1 MSLFDS
7 ASRCDAEML
16 YLATSEEEQLMV
28 DIKELIEDSENVVES
43 QLPAELPILPVRGL
57 VMYPMTQVPVTVG
70 QPRSKRLVE
79 DAVLTEPRTIG
90 IVTSK
95 APEEDEP
102 GADQV
107 YRVGTAVHLRHVRKT
122 QDGTILLFVQGLE
135 RIRIDE
141 FSATEPYLQA
151 RITPI
156 PEQVEE
162 SVELEALM
170 RNIMDLFSQLV
181 ALVPYL
187 SDEVMMMVQNI
198 DDPIQLA
205 YFVATALRMEIEA
218 AQEILEI
225 DDVTEKLRRL
235 TGALGRELEVLEL
248 GKKIQK
254 EAQGNLE
261 KVQREYFLREQLKA
275 IRRELGEEDEQT
287 VEIEEYRRRIQECG
301 MPEEAEKEG
310 LRELS
315 RMEKMPTAAAE
326 YSVIKTYLDWMVNL
340 PWSTTSEDSLDVAHA
355 HEVLDEDHYGLE
367 DIKKRILE
375 FLAVRK
381 LRQERKPDR
390 EEREQTAADM
400 IRREREGVILC
411 FVGPPGVGKT
421 SLGRSIARAMGRK
434 FIRQSLGGIR
444 DEAEIRGF
452 RRTYVGSMPGRIIQA
467 LRRVGSKNPVF
478 MLDEVDK
485 ISSDWRGDPS
495 SALLEVLD
503 PEQNN
508 EFRDHYLDV
517 PFDLSQVMFICTG
530 NQLGP
535 IPGPLRDRMEI
546 IELDGYTEH
555 EKVEIAKQYLVRRQ
569 IKENGL
575 RPEEIAFTDDAI
587 RRIIREY
594 TYESGVRNLERE
606 IGSVCRKITT
616 FVAQGH
622 EGELTTITTDNI
634 PKYLGKRKYFLEE
647 IDERAHTPGVAVG
660 MVVTMAGGDIT
671 FVEATKMR
679 GEQNLTLTGKLGEV
693 MQESAQAAMGYVR
706 SRASELGIDE
716 QVFANNEIHIHVP
729 AGAVPKDGPS
739 AGVTMATA
747 LVSLLR
753 GQPIAKHLAM
763 TGEIT
768 LLGRVLPVGGVKQKV
783 LAAARAGM
791 DTVILPKRNEVD
803 LDDLP
808 EEVREKVKFVL
819 VDQVDQVF
827 DAAFENGIQTEAS

>member
-1 MSLFDS
+1 MPLFDS
-7 ASRCDAEML
+7 RSFLEEEPFSTDPEDQVIVEIQEDAEQD
-16 YLATSEEEQLMV
+16 SDEEES
-28 DIKELIEDSENVVES
+28 ELPD
-43 QLPAELPILPVRGL
+43 ELPILPVRGM
-57 VMYPMTQVPVTVG
+57 VMYPLTQIPVTVA
-70 QPRSKRLVE
+70 QPRSTRLVD
-79 DAVLTEPRTIG
+79 DAMLTEPRTIG
-90 IVTSK
+90 IVTSRY
-95 APEEDEP
+95 PEQDEP
-102 GADQV
+102 GPEEV
-107 YRVGTAVHLRHVRKT
+107 YRVGTAVHLRHVRKSP
-122 QDGTILLFVQGLE
+122 DGTILLFVQGLE
-135 RIRIDE
+135 RIRIDA
-141 FSATEPYLQA
+141 FTSTTPYLRA
-151 RITPI
+151 KVTPL
-156 PEQVEE
+156 PEVVEE

-170 RNIMDLFSQLV
+170 RNIVELFGQLV

-187 SDEVMMMVQNI
+187 SDEVTIMVQNI
-198 DDPIQLA
+198 DDPRQLA
-205 YFVATALRMEIEA
+205 YFVATALRMEMEQ
-218 AQEILEI
+218 AQEILEL
-225 DDVTEKLRRL
+225 DDITEKLRRL
-235 TGALGRELEVLEL
+235 TTALGRELEVLNL

-254 EAQGNLE
+254 EAQGNME

-287 VEIEEYRRRIQECG
+287 VEIEEYRRKIEEGG
-301 MPEEAEKEG
+301 MPEEAEKEA

-340 PWSTTSEDSLDVAHA
+340 PWSETTEDNLDVSHA
-355 HEVLDEDHYGLE
+355 RTVLDEDHYGLD
-367 DIKKRILE
+367 DIKTRILE

-381 LRQERKPDR
+381 LRQERK
-390 EEREQTAADM
+390 EERDEVELTAADL

-444 DEAEIRGF
+444 DEAEVRGF
-452 RRTYVGSMPGRIIQA
+452 RRTYVGSMPGRIVQA

-517 PFDLSQVMFICTG
+517 PFDLSQVMFICTA

-555 EKVEIAKQYLVRRQ
+555 EKVEIAKQYLIPRQ

-575 RPEEIAFTDDAI
+575 RPEEIAFSKEAVQ
-587 RRIIREY
+587 RVIREY

-606 IGSVCRKITT
+606 IGGICRKVTVH
-616 FVAQGH
+616 VAGGH
-622 EGELTTITTDNI
+622 EGELSTIGEEDI
-634 PKYLGKRKYFLEE
+634 PRYLGKRKYFLEE
-647 IDERAHTPGVAVG
+647 IDERAKTPGVAVG
-660 MVVTMAGGDIT
+660 LVVTMAGGDIT
-671 FVEATKMR
+671 FVEATKMAGNR
-679 GEQNLTLTGKLGEV
+679 ALTLTGKLGEV
-693 MQESAQAAMGYVR
+693 MQESAQAALGYVR
-706 SRASELGIDE
+706 SRAVDLGIDE
-716 QVFANNEIHIHVP
+716 EIFAENEIHIHVP

-747 LVSLLR
+747 LVSLLTER
-753 GQPIAKHLAM
+753 AIVDHLAM

-791 DTVILPKRNEVD
+791 TTVILPKRNEAD

-808 EEVREKVKFVL
+808 DEVREKVNFVL
-819 VDQVDQVF
+819 VDQVDQVLG
-827 DAAFENGIQTEAS
+827 AALINGA

>member
-1 MSLFDS
+1 MPLFDS
-7 ASRCDAEML
+7 RVFLEEEPFSTDPEDQVIVEIQEDAEQ
-16 YLATSEEEQLMV
+16 SSDEEES
-28 DIKELIEDSENVVES
+28 ELPD
-43 QLPAELPILPVRGL
+43 ELPILPVRGM
-57 VMYPMTQVPVTVG
+57 VMYPLTQIPVTVA
-70 QPRSKRLVE
+70 QPRSTRLVD
-79 DAVLTEPRTIG
+79 DAMLTEQRMIG
-90 IVTSK
+90 IVTSRH
-95 APEEDEP
+95 PEQDEP
-102 GADQV
+102 GPEEV
-107 YRVGTAVHLRHVRKT
+107 YRVGTAVHLRHVRKSP
-122 QDGTILLFVQGLE
+122 DGTILLFVQGLE
-135 RIRIDE
+135 RIRIDA
-141 FSATEPYLQA
+141 FTSTTPYLRA
-151 RITPI
+151 KVTPL
-156 PEQVEE
+156 PEVVEE

-170 RNIMDLFSQLV
+170 RNIVELFGQLV

-187 SDEVMMMVQNI
+187 SDEVTMMVQNI
-198 DDPIQLA
+198 DDPRQLA
-205 YFVATALRMEIEA
+205 YFVATALRMEMEQ
-218 AQEILEI
+218 AQETLEI
-225 DDVTEKLRRL
+225 DDVKEKLRRL
-235 TGALGRELEVLEL
+235 TTALGRELEVLNL

-254 EAQGNLE
+254 EAQGNME

-275 IRRELGEEDEQT
+275 IQRELGEEDEQT
-287 VEIEEYRRRIQECG
+287 VEIEEYRRKIQEGG
-301 MPEEAEKEG
+301 MPEEAEKEA

-315 RMEKMPTAAAE
+315 RMERMPTAAAE

-340 PWSTTSEDSLDVAHA
+340 PWSEITEDNLDVPHA
-355 HEVLDEDHYGLE
+355 RKVLDEDHYGLD
-367 DIKKRILE
+367 DIKTRILE

-381 LRQERKPDR
+381 LRQERK
-390 EEREQTAADM
+390 EEREEVELTAADL

-434 FIRQSLGGIR
+434 FVRQSLGGIR
-444 DEAEIRGF
+444 DEAEVRGF

-517 PFDLSQVMFICTG
+517 PFDLSQVMFVCTA

-555 EKVEIAKQYLVRRQ
+555 EKVEIAKQYLIPRQ

-575 RPEEIAFTDDAI
+575 HPEEIAFSKESVQ
-587 RRIIREY
+587 RVIREY

-606 IGSVCRKITT
+606 IGGICRKVTVHVT
-616 FVAQGH
+616 GGH
-622 EGELTTITTDNI
+622 EGELSTVGVEDI
-634 PKYLGKRKYFLEE
+634 PRYLGKRKYFLEE
-647 IDERAHTPGVAVG
+647 IDERAKTPGVAVG
-660 MVVTMAGGDIT
+660 LVVTMAGGDIT
-671 FVEATKMR
+671 FVEATKMTGNR
-679 GEQNLTLTGKLGEV
+679 SLTLTGKLGEV
-693 MQESAQAAMGYVR
+693 MQESAQAALGYVR
-706 SRASELGIDE
+706 SRAVDLGIDE
-716 QVFANNEIHIHVP
+716 KVFAENEIHIHVP

-747 LVSLLR
+747 LVSLLTER
-753 GQPIAKHLAM
+753 AIVDHLAM

-791 DTVILPKRNEVD
+791 TTVILPKRNEAD

-808 EEVREKVKFVL
+808 DEVREKVNFVL
-819 VDQVDQVF
+819 VDQVDQVLGT
-827 DAAFENGIQTEAS
+827 ALVKGA

>member
-1 MSLFDS
+1 MPSFDFQS
-7 ASRCDAEML
+7 VQDEEW
-16 YLATSEEEQLMV
+16 TSSETPEEEQGIVEIMGEVADDL
-28 DIKELIEDSENVVES
+28 EAEENDF
-43 QLPAELPILPVRGL
+43 PNELPILPVRGM
-57 VMYPMTQVPVTVG
+57 VIYPLTQIPVTVG
-70 QPRSKRLVE
+70 QPRSTRLVE
-79 DAVLTEPRTIG
+79 DAVLTESRTIG

-95 APEEDEP
+95 DPEVEEP
-102 GADQV
+102 GPEQL
-107 YRVGTAVHLRHVRKT
+107 YRVGTVVNLRHLRKSP
-122 QDGTILLFVQGLE
+122 DGTILLFVQGLE
-135 RIRIDE
+135 RIRIEE
-141 FSATEPYLQA
+141 FTEQTPYLKA
-151 RITPI
+151 RVTPI
-156 PEQVEE
+156 PEAVEE

-170 RNIMDLFSQLV
+170 RNIVELFGQLV
-181 ALVPYL
+181 TLVPYL
-187 SDEVMMMVQNI
+187 SDEVTIMVQNI
-198 DDPIQLA
+198 DDARQLA
-205 YFVATALRMEIEA
+205 YFVATALRMEIED
-218 AQEILEI
+218 AQAILEM
-225 DDVTEKLRRL
+225 DDVKEKLRRL
-235 TGALGRELEVLEL
+235 TAALGRELEVLEL

-254 EAQGNLE
+254 EAQSNME

-287 VEIEEYRRRIQECG
+287 VEIEEYRTKIRECK
-301 MPEEAEKEG
+301 MPEEAEKEA

-340 PWSTTSEDSLDVAHA
+340 PWSVTTEDNLDIAHA
-355 HEVLDEDHYGLE
+355 RQVLDEDHYGLE

-381 LRQERKPDR
+381 LRQDRKAESEDKELDP
-390 EEREQTAADM
+390 ADL

-421 SLGRSIARAMGRK
+421 SLGRSIARAMDRR

-467 LRRVGSKNPVF
+467 LRRVDSKNPVF

-535 IPGPLRDRMEI
+535 VPGPLRDRMEI

-555 EKVEIAKQYLVRRQ
+555 EKVEIAKQYLIPRQ

-575 RPEEIAFTDDAI
+575 LSKEIAFTDDAI

-594 TYESGVRNLERE
+594 TYESGVRNLERG
-606 IGSVCRKITT
+606 IGGVCRKVTT
-616 FVAQGH
+616 FVAEGH
-622 EGELTTITTDNI
+622 EGELSEIEADAV
-634 PKYLGKRKYFLEE
+634 PKHLGRRKHFLEE
-647 IDERAHTPGVAVG
+647 IDERAKPPGVAVG
-660 MVVTMAGGDIT
+660 LVVTMAGGDIT
-671 FVEATKMR
+671 FIEASKMAGNR
-679 GEQNLTLTGKLGEV
+679 GLTLTGKLGEV
-693 MQESAQAAMGYVR
+693 MQESAQAALGYVR
-706 SRASELGIDE
+706 AKAGDLGIADE
-716 QVFANNEIHIHVP
+716 VFADNEIHVHVP

-747 LVSLLR
+747 LVSLLTDR
-753 GQPIAKHLAM
+753 PIIDHLAM

-791 DTVILPKRNEVD
+791 NTVILPKRNEAD

-808 EEVREKVKFVL
+808 DDVRSKLNFVL
-819 VDQVDQVF
+819 VDQIDQVF
-827 DAAFENGIQTEAS
+827 NTAFTNRGG